1 MPEPPP
7 SYAESFETATP
18 YLYPLDCSKVN
29 RILRPLRAKLAALQ
43 RDLHSAPAAFS
54 FAESLADPDEADENH
69 VEQRTRRNPKVISP
83 PRHHSKFKYGG
94 RRLRPTLE
102 RPAPIFFSSS
112 LPTDLASS
120 TPGISVTNSSLRV
133 SSKLTTPLRRHTNSL
148 RSLVKDTVERLW
160 WGPFRE
166 NWKFENGNIKV
177 PSQFKRRVP
186 SLVQLAAMAVGRQ
199 VEDYKVLNEG
209 IDDIDNLYEE
219 IPPHWRRYVFASMEY
234 IRILHTRLLT
244 EIGIFLRHMT

>member
-1 MPEPPP
+1 MTEPPP

-69 VEQRTRRNPKVISP
+69 IEQRTRRNPKVISP

-102 RPAPIFFSSS
+102 RSAPIFFSSS
-112 LPTDLASS
+112 LPTELASS
-120 TPGISVTNSSLRV
+120 TLTNSSLRV

-160 WGPFRE
+160 WGPLRE
-166 NWKFENGNIKV
+166 NWKFENEV
-177 PSQFKRRVP
+177 PSQIFKRRVP

-199 VEDYKVLNEG
+199 VEDYKDLNEG

-219 IPPHWRRYVFASMEY
+219 IPPHWRRYVLMLQWN
-234 IRILHTRLLT
+234 I
-244 EIGIFLRHMT
+244 